1 MPASR
6 AVIVKD
12 PSFASEACESSADAF
27 TMLVMSAEMIE
38 PFNAAPEPLPTA
50 ACTPTAVFTCVS
62 EASAFTS
69 TDFAFVKFAPLSVAA
84 TVLSMS
90 ATATAAPTAPE
101 KPPEPEATPTV
112 VPPVT

>member
-1 MPASR
+1 
-6 AVIVKD
+6 
-12 PSFASEACESSADAF
+12 
-27 TMLVMSAEMIE
+27 MLVMSAEMIE

-69 TDFAFVKFAPLSVAA
+69 TDFTFVKFAPLIVEA